1 MAEIDEIKKLEP
13 YKSLVLAKISD
24 DANLSSLID
33 DCLRAIKREEI
44 LDVSDE
50 DEDTGEAEERIRREK
65 NHKADINSSDFN
77 LEHGF
82 LHYELQKPV
91 PWTNA
96 DDVRDTENHL
106 VLFSRKKNVGLLAL
120 YASENSKRRSI
131 RTKFGNPKYDGL
143 QHLSPVEHN
152 QLNDAFFGDQV
163 RTLWL
168 SGMHRRVPVKADA
181 KVLSGQDLEYAL
193 DPVNDQTFYFSA
205 VRSSSVP
212 ETGGNEDESE
222 DNGEEGT
229 DDEDRDQRA
238 RHRELRTVG
247 LSPKKSRIWTRPSSS
262 WGRYLEGTNAILS
275 QLGETLD
282 SDDKGD
288 GDEPLP
294 VLADVAS
301 GDEDIGI
308 PYDMVIQPPELLDS
322 EAEQDE
328 DERRENEE
336 WAYSAHFEILEATEL
351 DDDFDLIDDPTPP
364 NVVSDVYHRG
374 DKIGRVAIELD
385 ASDQTDVQIE
395 TVKTEAEDEDDEEQE
410 KEFKTLKR
418 LCRSTR
424 KLKVYYDSGHTL
436 SGGSLYS
443 VQFQN
448 RSFDQF
454 LWASFGDEYAITKE
468 KPSDFPT
475 EGDKVDWDGPPN
487 GEAEDEEEN
496 KYSLFHWV
504 YENWPP
510 ESGSWTPSDAPREWE
525 DEDGSQGWLAIDD
538 GSMEIADFIHFHEPA
553 DDDEKSVL
561 SLIHVKGSGSDSAN
575 REISVANYEV
585 VTGQAVK
592 NLRHLET
599 TDLADELEDGSDTK
613 VGTFVW
619 EDGDPVETGEPDE
632 EETPRSKMADV
643 LRDQDADFH
652 RRVVVLQPHIR
663 SSYYDKVR
671 NGEGSQNKKRLQQ
684 LDALLNGARQSCNG
698 LGAEFW
704 VVAAEDN
711 S

>member
-1 MAEIDEIKKLEP
+1 MTAIDEVRKLEP
-13 YKSLVLAKISD
+13 YKSLVLARIGSG
-24 DANLSSLID
+24 ATLSSLID
-33 DCLRAIKREEI
+33 DCLHAIKRDEI
-44 LDVSDE
+44 LDISDE
-50 DEDTGEAEERIRREK
+50 DEVSGEPEERVRREK
-65 NHKADINSSDFN
+65 NHEADINSSDFN

-82 LHYELQKPV
+82 LHYELHKPV

-106 VLFSRKKNVGLLAL
+106 VLFSRKKNARLLAL
-120 YASENSKRRSI
+120 YASENSRRRAI
-131 RTKFGNPKYDGL
+131 RKKFGNPEYDGL
-143 QHLSPVEHN
+143 RHLYPIEPDE
-152 QLNDAFFGDQV
+152 LNDAFFGDQV

-212 ETGGNEDESE
+212 ETGGNEDERE

-301 GDEDIGI
+301 GDDDIGS
-308 PYDMVIQPPELLDS
+308 PCDMVIQPPELLSFDVGQ
-322 EAEQDE
+322 EKEE
-328 DERRENEE
+328 IEELEE
-336 WAYSAHFEILEATEL
+336 WAYNTKFQVVNDGDLN
-351 DDDFDLIDDPTPP
+351 DDFDLIEDTTPP
-364 NVVSDVYHRG
+364 NVVSEVYYREE
-374 DKIGRVAIELD
+374 KIGKIAIDLN
-385 ASDQTDVQIE
+385 ASDRTDVQTQTVE
-395 TVKTEAEDEDDEEQE
+395 TKLTGDAEREDYLE
-410 KEFKTLKR
+410 TLES
-418 LCRSTR
+418 LCGSIRNI
-424 KLKVYYDSGHTL
+424 KVYYDTAHTL
-436 SGGSLYS
+436 SDGSIRS
-443 VQFQN
+443 VQFEN
-448 RSFDQF
+448 RPFEQF
-454 LWASFGDEYAITKE
+454 LWAPFNGEHDITKE
-468 KPSDFPT
+468 KPSTFPS
-475 EGDKVDWDGPPN
+475 EDDPAHWGDSSGS
-487 GEAEDEEEN
+487 EDENEARD
-496 KYSLFHWV
+496 SLFDWV

-510 ESGSWTPSDAPREWE
+510 DSDSWDTSDPPCSWKKG
-525 DEDGSQGWLAIDD
+525 DSPQGWLATDD
-538 GSMEIADFIHFHEPA
+538 GSMEIADFIHYYEPEG
-553 DDDEKSVL
+553 DEDPVL
-561 SLIHVKGSGSDSAN
+561 SLIHVKAADEGSET
-575 REISVANYEV
+575 RQISVANYEV

-592 NLRHLET
+592 NLRHLES
-599 TDLADELEDGSDTK
+599 TDLAEELEKDSEAEVRK
-613 VGTFVW
+613 FVW
-619 EDGDPVETGEPDE
+619 EDGDPVEVDDPENDE
-632 EETPRSKMADV
+632 RRDEMAEV
-643 LRDQDADFH
+643 LKDQDSNLQ
-652 RRVVVLQPHIR
+652 RRVVVLQPRIR
-663 SSYYDKVR
+663 RSFYERTREGKESSA
-671 NGEGSQNKKRLQQ
+671 NEMRLQQ
-684 LDALLNGARQSCNG
+684 LDTLLNGARQSCNG